1 MATVGMFF
9 FGEGVSAGLVLAPA
23 GAGSEHPT
31 AVSAATGEA
40 GMSDIADQLVRL
52 AEGIVFPARLRVF
65 VEDRLADQVPFD
77 RQREW
82 PHAGPAMLL
91 AAACGAAWAEAQRG
105 GRVAVVVGA
114 VAERDPGWAAA
125 RALVERLALG
135 NLRILVAKQDAPII
149 STHVE
154 VRREWQPV
162 RLASLPMGGLPP
174 WPVDQDGRAME
185 AWLSEREPR
194 VFCAH
199 AQPGWAEAAP
209 GPALLGALG
218 QLATEGRRVCW
229 RVPADARLADWCDQ
243 LREVGRR
250 GLGIK
255 LIVSEPP
262 SAAALAALVGWW
274 VWSPTDAGELA
285 AVLANVFDH
294 EEPSLVM
301 LPGSSTGIA
310 PWPAAQAVVAGD
322 GRQLLAG
329 GTLTVV
335 ADGRQAG
342 RAVAVAQAVGDA
354 GAFACTGLHP
364 LPVAQL
370 VMLAARGP
378 LAVLGED
385 LALVITAALA
395 PSGGGRVMALPAEGD
410 LAELA
415 ERVRTAQ

>member
-1 MATVGMFF
+1 
-9 FGEGVSAGLVLAPA
+9 
-23 GAGSEHPT
+23 
-31 AVSAATGEA
+31 
-40 GMSDIADQLVRL
+40 MSDIADQFVRL

-114 VAERDPGWAAA
+114 EAEHDPGWAAA

-135 NLRILVAKQDAPII
+135 NLRILVANQEPPT
-149 STHVE
+149 SSNHVE

-174 WPVDQDGRAME
+174 WPVDGDGRAME
-185 AWLSEREPR
+185 VWLSEREPR
-194 VFCAH
+194 VCFAH
-199 AQPGWAEAAP
+199 AQPGWEEVAT
-209 GPALLGALG
+209 GPALLIALG
-218 QLATEGRRVCW
+218 QLATEGRQVCW
-229 RVPADARLADWCDQ
+229 RVPAGARLADWCDQ
-243 LREVGRR
+243 LLAVGRR

-262 SAAALAALVGWW
+262 SAAALSALAGWW
-274 VWSPTDAGELA
+274 VWSPADAGELA
-285 AVLANVFDH
+285 AVLANVLDH
-294 EEPSLVM
+294 EEPALVV
-301 LPGSSTGIA
+301 LPGPSTGIA

-335 ADGRQAG
+335 ADGWRAG
-342 RAVAVAQAVGDA
+342 RAVAVAQALGDA

-370 VMLAARGP
+370 VTLAARGP
-378 LAVLGED
+378 LAVIGED
-385 LALVITAALA
+385 LALPITATLA
-395 PSGGGRVMALPAEGD
+395 PFGGGQVVTLPTDGEMQ
-410 LAELA
+410 LLV
-415 ERVRTAQ
+415 ERVRSSRSR